1 MLTDPAGSRAG
12 EPAECLL
19 QVAFTGED
27 LPRLR
32 VLIDQ
37 RASLAGLS
45 GPRRGEFVLVMDAL
59 ASNVVEHA
67 GGDGALALTRVG
79 DELECRISDS
89 GPGFSADVIPELA
102 PGIDGGPAGRGL
114 WLTRLLCDRLVIAAA
129 SPGAVVTFAMRL
141 T

>member
-1 MLTDPAGSRAG
+1 MLTDPAGGRAG

-19 QVAFTGED
+19 KVAFTGED

-32 VLIDQ
+32 VLIEQ

-45 GPRRGEFVLVMDAL
+45 EPRRGEFVLAMDAL

-89 GPGFSADVIPELA
+89 GPGFSEDVIPELA
-102 PGIDGGPAGRGL
+102 PGINGGPAGRGL
-114 WLTRLLCDRLVIAAA
+114 WLTRLLADRLVIAAA

-141 T
+141 A